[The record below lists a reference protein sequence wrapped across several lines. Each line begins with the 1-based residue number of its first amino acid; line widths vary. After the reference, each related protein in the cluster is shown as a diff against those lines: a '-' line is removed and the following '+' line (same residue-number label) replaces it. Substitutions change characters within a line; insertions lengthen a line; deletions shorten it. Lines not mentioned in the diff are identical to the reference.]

1 MGKRA
6 LSSKQLSKAT
16 KPTSLPES
24 VRLIS
29 KSLEE
34 EEKPNLYETEDDKNK
49 VVLYFT
55 SLRGIRKTYED
66 CCCVRTV
73 LRGYQVA
80 VLIRGVHVGGMEEIK
95 KLNDGGKLGEMLKG
109 LPVCESLGACG
120 CCGDPRSVWSS
131 SVWNDGVGFLSYALA
146 SQCRMSLRSRSV
158 RTSAVLSVLA
168 RVGSASPGGVGLKLS
183 DDVCRDSGTV
193 ARGVVYALAS
203 SSYSLLRSSSSVHD
217 LSCGPLSTGSAHPG
231 WSDVRWSV
239 WAVDVLRE
247 CPELQLSV
255 RDFALRVCPSQYRS
269 LSLKASIGSLIS
281 SLQVPL
287 HLIRR
292 SQLNLVLVRC
302 SMNRLGVRSGIRYD
316 LGSCSSSICA

>member
-1 MGKRA
+1 MRQYIHRLRQEGELGTEIIAVILSACKRRA

-29 KSLEE
+29 KSLKE

-109 LPVCESLGACG
+109 LPVCESVGACG
-120 CCGDPRSVWSS
+120 CCGDPSVLWSTLLALFFPSSRQFCFFILSS
-131 SVWNDGVGFLSYALA
+131 S
-146 SQCRMSLRSRSV
+146 
-158 RTSAVLSVLA
+158 
-168 RVGSASPGGVGLKLS
+168 
-183 DDVCRDSGTV
+183 
-193 ARGVVYALAS
+193 
-203 SSYSLLRSSSSVHD
+203 
-217 LSCGPLSTGSAHPG
+217 
-231 WSDVRWSV
+231 
-239 WAVDVLRE
+239 
-247 CPELQLSV
+247 
-255 RDFALRVCPSQYRS
+255 
-269 LSLKASIGSLIS
+269 
-281 SLQVPL
+281 
-287 HLIRR
+287 
-292 SQLNLVLVRC
+292 NLPPKHC
-302 SMNRLGVRSGIRYD
+302 F
-316 LGSCSSSICA
+316 